1 MSELLILGTRGVP
14 ARHGGFETLAE
25 RLALFLA
32 QNNWNVSVYCQEEG
46 SFAEKPR
53 EEMWQ
58 GVRRIIVPVPRLGPL
73 STMLFDFRCL
83 IDAARRSGA
92 LLVLGYNTA
101 GFLFL
106 PQLRGRKKVIN
117 MDGLEWKRRKWS
129 PPARGWLWLNERM
142 ATMTGALLIADNPVI
157 EQRIQRIAPWADTIM
172 IPYGADLVENAPSEI
187 LGEYGLNA
195 DDYFL
200 VISRLEPENSVLEM
214 VRAFSSKPRK
224 RKLVVIGNFDPANN
238 RYHKAVLASSSKS
251 VVFLGAIYDDK
262 TVKCLRF
269 FAWAYCHGHQV
280 GGTNPSLVEAL
291 GARNAAI
298 VHDNPFNRWTAGEG
312 QFFFKDEQSGAILFD
327 TLDAESGAEL
337 REKAREA
344 AIARFAS
351 GLTWPKVLDR
361 YRLALGHGTSEA
373 RVNGTS

>member
-25 RLALFLA
+25 RLALFLV
-32 QNNWNVSVYCQEEG
+32 QNGWDVSVYCQEDG
-46 SFAEKPR
+46 SLAEKPR

-58 GVRRIIVPVPRLGPL
+58 GVRRIVIPAPRLGPL
-73 STMLFDFRCL
+73 STVLFDFRCL
-83 IDAARRSGA
+83 LDAARRPGA
-92 LLVLGYNTA
+92 VLVLGYNTA

-106 PQLRGRKKVIN
+106 PQLRGRKKFIN
-117 MDGLEWKRRKWS
+117 MDGLEWKRGKWS
-129 PPARGWLWLNERM
+129 PPAKGWLWLNERM

-157 EQRIQRIAPWADTIM
+157 EQRIRRIAPRAKTIM
-172 IPYGADLVENAPSEI
+172 IPYGADLVEDAPSEI
-187 LGEYGLNA
+187 LGDYGLRPN
-195 DDYFL
+195 DYFL
-200 VISRLEPENSVLEM
+200 VISRLEPENSILEM
-214 VRAFSSKPRK
+214 VRAFSSKPRT

-238 RYHKAVLASSSKS
+238 QYHKTVLANSSPS
-251 VVFLGAIYDDK
+251 VVFLGAIYDDRI
-262 TVKCLRF
+262 VKCLRF

-312 QFFFKDEQSGAILFD
+312 QFFFKDEHSGAILFD
-327 TLDAESGAEL
+327 TLDAESGAAL

-344 AIARFAS
+344 AIARLAD
-351 GLTWPKVLDR
+351 GLTWPKVLNC
-361 YRLALGHGTSEA
+361 YRQALAHGAS
-373 RVNGTS
+373 